1 MLEPQFQDNEQEIY
15 SLGLQPTIITQPM
28 RLIKLS
34 TILASALF
42 VMTAISMAADATGTW
57 TWTQP
62 ARNGGGGGGGGAER
76 KTTLKLKAEGEKLT
90 GKMITPG
97 RQGAEPRE
105 TEISNGK
112 VSGDDIS
119 FEVTREFNGN
129 KFTTKYSGKVTADSI
144 KGKIETPGT

>member
-1 MLEPQFQDNEQEIY
+1 
-15 SLGLQPTIITQPM
+15 M

-144 KGKIETPGT
+144 KGKIEMPGRDGGEARSRDWEAKKDK